1 MMFVL
6 EMNYNQPNKHPL
18 NHLTEAF
25 YQLYF
30 ILFFNS
36 FGIILKG
43 SALVYARKEQS
54 SAPQQDSFPIPRGN
68 KDRTAL
74 VGPDLGMLTE
84 GSSFGEMTMTS
95 SDHQTYN
102 ATIVAEELAFVLL
115 IDKELYSRS
124 FGAHRLDWQN
134 KVQFVKQS
142 PLFQNLTSAIKNL
155 LIVNLKPRE
164 IQFGNRFVKQGSA
177 CNSLFFVCHGWG
189 KVIADV
195 RLSMTQYET
204 MKAGGKTKDKSAGRH
219 TVFERKHAPKTPLD
233 PSRPLSVIER
243 RRHRQEYGYVAIETL
258 LRQRESQV
266 TTTGPNDVIGDIE
279 IIMNLPT
286 YCTSVECM
294 EHLQV
299 YELSKSS
306 FYQIIAHRCAQ
317 TYSVIKNG
325 VQSKLRFRSQRLREI
340 PLYTLLYERSLLSS
354 QDRKKTRGTTGP
366 SERRATSLWIKKA
379 LEVQNM
385 KKEAGMVKH
394 ASGSVEIDP
403 KETTSW

>member
-1 MMFVL
+1 MFIL
-6 EMNYNQPNKHPL
+6 EVNYNQTNRHPV

-30 ILFFNS
+30 VLFFNS

-74 VGPDLGMLTE
+74 VGPDLGMLAE
-84 GSSFGEMTMTS
+84 GGSFGEMIMTS
-95 SDHQTYN
+95 SNHQSYN
-102 ATIVAEELAFVLL
+102 ATIVAEELTFVLL
-115 IDKELYSRS
+115 IDKDLYSRS
-124 FGAHRLDWQN
+124 FGAHRLEWQN
-134 KVQFVKQS
+134 KVQFVNQS
-142 PLFQNLTSAIKNL
+142 PLFQNLTPAIKNL
-155 LIVNLKPRE
+155 LIVNLKPRG

-177 CNSLFFVCHGWG
+177 CNSLFFVCRGWG

-204 MKAGGKTKDKSAGRH
+204 MKADGKTKDKLAGRQ
-219 TVFERKHAPKTPLD
+219 TVFERKHGPKTHLD

-299 YELSKSS
+299 YELSKTN
-306 FYQIIAHRCAQ
+306 FHQIIAQRCAQ

-325 VQSKLRFRSQRLREI
+325 VKSKLHFRSQRVREI
-340 PLYTLLYERSLLSS
+340 PLYTLLYERTLLSP
-354 QDRKKTRGTTGP
+354 QDRKKKRGTTDT
-366 SERRATSLWIKKA
+366 SERRATLLWTKKA
-379 LEVQNM
+379 LEVKNM

-394 ASGSVEIDP
+394 TSASAEIDS
-403 KETTSW
+403 KETTSR